1 MNSWI
6 IIAIGCGLTAAAL
19 HATIVTGS
27 PASIVL
33 FYLAPLPLFLA
44 GLGWGPVVA
53 ALGGLVGA
61 AILAGAIDI
70 KTGAFF
76 LLSTGVAPVLLS
88 HLALINRPA
97 QTGIAEEGEAADSDT
112 EWYPEGRLIL
122 WCAGVA
128 CALMTATI
136 FLVGGSAEGFQAQVK
151 SMLDLIVQQMS
162 ASNASDELA
171 NLQQVMDVFAKLAA
185 PLAAAVWL
193 LSTLLN
199 LWVASRIL
207 NAANRSPRPWAPFAS
222 YSLPKSAGFAL
233 AGSLLA
239 SMLPGT
245 LGFIALI
252 AFTLMITVFTVIG
265 LATLHGLTIGN
276 PMRAFI
282 LASAYLALF
291 VLSWVVMVPLVVLAL
306 VDLQFNLRARARKA
320 ANPQDE

>member
-27 PASIVL
+27 PISLVL

-53 ALGGLVGA
+53 ALGALAGSA
-61 AILAGAIDI
+61 TLAGAIDV

-97 QTGIAEEGEAADSDT
+97 QTGTALEGEATESQT

-122 WCAGVA
+122 WCAVVA
-128 CALMTATI
+128 CVLMTATI
-136 FLVGGSAEGFQAQVK
+136 FVVGGNAEGFQEQVK
-151 SMLDLIVQQMS
+151 AILDLMMQQLSVSIAPEEM
-162 ASNASDELA
+162 A
-171 NLQQVMDVFAKLAA
+171 NFRKVMDVFAKLAA
-185 PLAAAVWL
+185 PLAAAIWL

-207 NAANRSPRPWAPFAS
+207 NSANRSPRPWAPFAS
-222 YSLPKSAGFAL
+222 YSLPKSAGFML
-233 AGSLLA
+233 AGTILA

-252 AFTLMITVFTVIG
+252 AFMLMTTVFTVIG

-282 LASAYLALF
+282 LASAYLALL
-291 VLSWVVMVPLVVLAL
+291 VLSWVIMVPLVILAL

-320 ANPQDE
+320 ASPQDE